1 MQEYGRSLN
10 VKHSKPQIKP
20 PLSRAIQRHAS
31 NEVYFLQSLDESLQ
45 VSGSDLS
52 VIVRRCNEALI
63 YKYIFKDALEGRP
76 YAIADA
82 RMFVEWT
89 KRGWREN
96 RHFVFLIKNPG
107 GKIVGCIGISS
118 DILTASA
125 IGYWMT
131 STVSGV
137 MTNVLNCLVDIA
149 REAGYRKLSAL
160 VEPDNVKSS
169 NLLERVEFVHTSSPI
184 ERLSFLGKP
193 IGKRKTFHCY
203 ERELISE

>member
-1 MQEYGRSLN
+1 MQEFGRSLT
-10 VKHSKPQIKP
+10 VKHSKPQITP
-20 PLSRAIQRHAS
+20 PLSRAVQRHAS
-31 NEVYFLQSLDESLQ
+31 NEVFFLQSLDDSLQ
-45 VSGSDLS
+45 MSAGDLS
-52 VIVRRCNEALI
+52 VIVKRCNEPLI

-82 RMFVEWT
+82 SIFVDWA
-89 KRGWREN
+89 KRGWREH

-107 GKIVGCIGISS
+107 GKIAGCIGIDS

-131 STVSGV
+131 GTVRGV
-137 MTNVLNCLVDIA
+137 MTNVLSCLADIA
-149 REAGYRKLSAL
+149 RDAGYRKLFAL
-160 VEPDNVKSS
+160 VEPDNSKSS
-169 NLLERVEFVHTSSPI
+169 QLLERVEFIHTSSPI
-184 ERLSFLGKP
+184 ERLSFLGRP